1 MGNSFAVAVV
11 EIVAVAF
18 AAVAVAVSAAE
29 VVSILVAVVFQPDLL
44 TGQFWSKYSWLNHTR
59 EQHSCMRSCSHP
71 TKKYQWNK

>member
-29 VVSILVAVVFQPDLL
+29 VVPTLVAVAFQPDLL
-44 TGQFWSKYSWLNHTR
+44 TGQF
-59 EQHSCMRSCSHP
+59 
-71 TKKYQWNK
+71 